1 MTFKQLS
8 KNLFYGLLFVSIS
21 CFAQDVKDLRPPS
34 IDDDDEI
41 PVVAEDLPLP
51 DQDEDYTIR
60 YFSGVTDGEESRIAI
75 KNVGYILRPAMVQV
89 FTESG
94 DELEVKIVR
103 KNWEEIERSGK
114 TRNGRFE
121 NVFKTARQFGII
133 ISGAKKGIEFIVAVS
148 AGHELF
154 PQSTLFVASNT
165 MKKSGDASESMSSSD
180 GTTSDGGSNTLLIIL
195 AVVGFVIIL
204 LLLFLIFRKRSAINV
219 ILALITFSSL
229 NAGVV
234 SSLGGSLS
242 KVASGKGS
250 IGGVLTNIAQNSSDS
265 VLQFYADP
273 NRWENL
279 RLLTTDDRDYE
290 PDMDPRGQPSLPS
303 SCLATA
309 EFSQSRPS
317 NYDSRTSRS
326 RNEGY
331 ENNSYT
337 NNTGEHSNSDDS
349 GYSENTNNATFSPN
363 VSGQDKGVF
372 VDGISQGK
380 QSNPIRLPKYD
391 EDGYL
396 DAFGDFPSA
405 PKRIAADRV
414 NDQRYILEQIR
425 QNLDNKGQPKAEV
438 EKAEVDN
445 ESVFVVDSGNGTS
458 YALRMP
464 KYDKDGYLQAFGD
477 FPSAPKY
484 VNPERADDEAYILE
498 QTRRNMVNQS
508 GTKPDAKDG
517 NPSNESVFIEGS
529 EVHTSNGLRLPKYD
543 RDGNIE
549 SYGDYPQAPKKID
562 PRKADD
568 AAYILDQIQRNIDN
582 KGEPKDPNNP
592 NSPLTNNQNN
602 ESYGDGS
609 SSSQGLETN
618 SQNQNSQ
625 ASRYESNRNQSQQ
638 RDLEEERNTEG
649 CKCLEKAYED
659 FNHNRYTLEKLKKIG
674 INTKKMTDYGLS
686 FGDNFSG
693 IHGVSG
699 LVWQKERIKILKK
712 IEAFDRTY
720 TNKYRELIDLQ
731 YKVLQKIDQCEQLL
745 GEENWYGRHGFMY
758 YEFIKVYYASY
769 K

>member
-1 MTFKQLS
+1 MAFKQLS
-8 KNLFYGLLFVSIS
+8 NSLFYGLLFVSIS

-51 DQDEDYTIR
+51 EEDEDYVIR
-60 YFSGVTDGEESRIAI
+60 YFSGITDGEESRIAI
-75 KNVGYILRPAMVQV
+75 KNFGYILRPAMVQV

-195 AVVGFVIIL
+195 AVIGFVIIL
-204 LLLFLIFRKRSAINV
+204 LLLFLVFRKRSAINV

-250 IGGVLTNIAQNSSDS
+250 IGGVLTNIAQNSSDA
-265 VLQFYADP
+265 VLKFYADP

-303 SCLATA
+303 SCYETA
-309 EFSQSRPS
+309 QRSESRGS
-317 NYDSRTSRS
+317 TS
-326 RNEGY
+326 
-331 ENNSYT
+331 
-337 NNTGEHSNSDDS
+337 
-349 GYSENTNNATFSPN
+349 SENT
-363 VSGQDKGVF
+363 SGGDAAKNYTGDSNSESDASSEES
-372 VDGISQGK
+372 VDGK
-380 QSNPIRLPKYD
+380 D
-391 EDGYL
+391 ENTE
-396 DAFGDFPSA
+396 DA
-405 PKRIAADRV
+405 IA
-414 NDQRYILEQIR
+414 
-425 QNLDNKGQPKAEV
+425 KAE
-438 EKAEVDN
+438 ERKERGLRQAEEVRN
-445 ESVFVVDSGNGTS
+445 S
-458 YALRMP
+458 LI
-464 KYDKDGYLQAFGD
+464 
-477 FPSAPKY
+477 
-484 VNPERADDEAYILE
+484 EA
-498 QTRRNMVNQS
+498 
-508 GTKPDAKDG
+508 
-517 NPSNESVFIEGS
+517 
-529 EVHTSNGLRLPKYD
+529 HTSNFSVVSESLREQFNAEIRNAHGDANTISIATQSYQNALSSASRALEQGRADAAANYSQNVSDVMAAYGREMTQIQQRNSESSETTESSENDSETELDSQKQEDRESKKDPDREAQKDKD
-543 RDGNIE
+543 RDT
-549 SYGDYPQAPKKID
+549 S
-562 PRKADD
+562 
-568 AAYILDQIQRNIDN
+568 
-582 KGEPKDPNNP
+582 KGEGED
-592 NSPLTNNQNN
+592 
-602 ESYGDGS
+602 ESKQAGDFSAFDESGS
-609 SSSQGLETN
+609 STSGNNAE
-618 SQNQNSQ
+618 
-625 ASRYESNRNQSQQ
+625 QS
-638 RDLEEERNTEG
+638 EG
-649 CKCLEKAYED
+649 CECLERAYAD

-674 INTKKMTDYGLS
+674 IDIKKTVDYGVS

-693 IHGVSG
+693 IHAVSG
-699 LVWQKERIKILKK
+699 LVWQKERAKILKK
-712 IEAFDRTY
+712 MESFDQTY

-731 YKVLQKIDQCEQLL
+731 YQVLQKIDQCEQLL